1 MGIDFSEFYNLQE
14 NVDGLLQYLANKS
27 SENMSE
33 TITFLVNETQ
43 NNNLDLFKIL
53 NKADNQASAYKLANL
68 LKELPASCILN
79 FDTFHQYIINGDSVF
94 NRASTSEL
102 IEKISFD
109 SAKNN
114 TFLEL
119 FEKDTFDTVDY
130 FLSLLVFN
138 NPDNSFDS
146 KIEKAKSYI
155 NSDNEKHIIAGFRI
169 IERCIQDKSFDKK
182 DELIGWLL
190 AYYNNSSGR
199 KLEILV
205 TAMCNL
211 YPQENIFKDTI
222 IEAKN
227 KNEPQVN
234 MIIST
239 FLWRDNSHIQ
249 DREFF
254 SKLLKSY
261 ENTNCEYMEIIHNL
275 DFILMDLFDKD
286 FELVF
291 DFFTNWISK
300 SDYGRQSKS
309 LCKIWSSLFSHIK
322 MSQKASFIYTSYLLE
337 DEYEYH
343 KAATDII
350 REISIFHKL
359 SIELDSEII
368 KNCNIDDIV
377 FICRKI
383 LGYIIDVDDICKL
396 FDSILLIK
404 FDDKQIC
411 STIINAFIT
420 LADDY
425 GYPVIKYFKQKDLS
439 EESSKNTMYNYI
451 VKTLEKLLESR
462 KKIEHF
468 PELEANLEQRTTII
482 RKQFE
487 ESKEIAKST
496 REDSVVMKIFKPV
509 QILYGNGSCYSFNNS
524 EETKAIPFAKF
535 EQSVYFSNKDIYCP
549 VDSEIKRVLF
559 RIAKRG
565 EK

>member
-1 MGIDFSEFYNLQE
+1 MRIDFSEFYSLQE

-43 NNNLDLFKIL
+43 NNNFDLFEIL
-53 NKADNQASAYKLANL
+53 NKADNQTSAYKLANL
-68 LKELPASCILN
+68 LKELPVSCILN
-79 FDTFHQYIINGDSVF
+79 FDTFHQYITNGDSVF

-114 TFLEL
+114 TFLGL

-130 FLSLLVFN
+130 FLSLLVYN

-227 KNEPQVN
+227 KNEPQLN

-261 ENTNCEYMEIIHNL
+261 ENTNCEYRGIIHNL
-275 DFILMDLFDKD
+275 DFLLMDLFDKD
-286 FELVF
+286 FELFF

-322 MSQKASFIYTSYLLE
+322 MSQKAPFIYTSYLLE
-337 DEYEYH
+337 DDFEYH

-350 REISIFHKL
+350 REISIFHKV

-383 LGYIIDVDDICKL
+383 LGYFIDIDDTCKL
-396 FDSILLIK
+396 FDSILQIK

-411 STIINAFIT
+411 STMINTYIT
-420 LADDY
+420 LAADY
-425 GYPVIKYFKQKDLS
+425 GYPILKYFKLKDLS
-439 EESSKNTMYNYI
+439 EKSDINVIY
-451 VKTLEKLLESR
+451 
-462 KKIEHF
+462 KKIITNIEKILEAKNQTEVF
-468 PELEANLEQRTTII
+468 PELEATYEQRTTVI
-482 RKQFE
+482 RKNYE
-487 ESKEIAKST
+487 ENKEIAKLADT
-496 REDSVVMKIFKPV
+496 ESVILSLVKPV
-509 QILYGNGSCYSFNNS
+509 KTLYGKGCCYSLNNS
-524 EETKAIPFAKF
+524 EKTQAMVFSQI
-535 EQSVYFSNKDIYCP
+535 EQSFYISSKDIFCP
-549 VDSEIKRVLF
+549 VDREIERVIF